1 MHSLEGAASDME
13 RIFSSCCL
21 HPVLGIRDGYSRCS
35 WSAFEIVLTSR
46 LSTRVYH
53 RKPPK
58 NLRYPRR
65 TKLPPDLEV
74 NTFLQKKPS
83 PLMDPSTDG
92 DLAVDDAREKH
103 LVVDGFETDDEDDE
117 GEQWK
122 EEEKEG
128 EGDGILWETDEI
140 EAISSLFKGRV
151 PQKPGKLD
159 RQRPLPLPVPYK
171 TRPVGLP
178 SPKNRAQTSFAANVS
193 RQSLLKQVYKNP
205 RFLIGLA
212 KEIKALPPGKD
223 VSVVLDKWVQFLRKG
238 SLSLT
243 IRELGHMGLPEKALQ
258 IYTWAQKQSHLFP
271 DDRILASTVEVLATS
286 RELKIPNLKNFL
298 SLASQSVYEAV
309 VRGFIRSGSL
319 IRAYDLVSVARK
331 GIGMLDSSIYSKL
344 ISELAKNPDNR
355 VLVLALLKELGER
368 EDLNLPQGDCTSIMK
383 VCIRLGK
390 YETVEGLFNWYKQS
404 GRDLSV
410 VMYTTLIHSRY
421 SSQCYREAVAVVWE
435 MEKSNC
441 LFTLATYRVVIKL
454 FVAMNDLSRTTRY
467 FSKLKEAGFSPS
479 FDIYRDVLKVYMF
492 HGRLAKCK
500 EVCTEAEMAGFKFD
514 EQTKNL
520 FMQYER

>member
-1 MHSLEGAASDME
+1 ME
-13 RIFSSCCL
+13 SIFSSCCL
-21 HPVLGIRDGYSRCS
+21 HPGIRDRYSRCS
-35 WSAFEIVLTSR
+35 WIAFEIISMSR
-46 LSTRVYH
+46 LSTRVYQ
-53 RKPPK
+53 RKPP
-58 NLRYPRR
+58 NLRHPRR

-74 NTFLQKKPS
+74 KTFLKKKPC
-83 PLMDPSTDG
+83 PLLDPSTDE
-92 DLAVDDAREKH
+92 DLVVDHAREKH
-103 LVVDGFETDDEDDE
+103 FVVDGFETDDEDDE

-122 EEEKEG
+122 EEEG
-128 EGDGILWETDEI
+128 EGDGILWEMNEI

-159 RQRPLPLPVPYK
+159 RQRHLPLPVPYK
-171 TRPVGLP
+171 TSPVGLP
-178 SPKNRAQTSFAANVS
+178 SPKNRARASFAANVS

-223 VSVVLDKWVQFLRKG
+223 VSIVLDKWVQFLRKG

-258 IYTWAQKQSHLFP
+258 IYTWVQKQSHLIP
-271 DDRILASTVEVLATS
+271 DDRILASTVGVLATS
-286 RELKIPNLKNFL
+286 RELKMPNLKNFL

-319 IRAYDLVSVARK
+319 IRAYELVSAAQK
-331 GIGMLDSSIYSKL
+331 GIGMLDPSIYSKL
-344 ISELAKNPDNR
+344 ILELAKNPDNR

-368 EDLNLPQGDCTSIMK
+368 EDLNLLQADCTSIMK
-383 VCIRLGK
+383 VCIKLKK
-390 YETVEGLFNWYKQS
+390 YETVESLFNWSKQS
-404 GRDLSV
+404 GRDPSV

-421 SSQCYREAVAVVWE
+421 CSQCYREAVAVVWE
-435 MEKSNC
+435 MEKSDC
-441 LFTLATYRVVIKL
+441 LFTLTSYRVVIKL

-479 FDIYRDVLKVYMF
+479 FDIYRDLLKVYMF

-500 EVCTEAEMAGFKFD
+500 EVCAEAELAGFKFD

-520 FMQYER
+520 FV

>member
-1 MHSLEGAASDME
+1 ME

-35 WSAFEIVLTSR
+35 WSAFEIVSTSR

-74 NTFLQKKPS
+74 NTFLKKKPS

-92 DLAVDDAREKH
+92 DLVVDDAREKH

-178 SPKNRAQTSFAANVS
+178 SPKNRARTSFAANVS

-286 RELKIPNLKNFL
+286 RELKMPNLKNFL

-368 EDLNLPQGDCTSIMK
+368 EDLNLLQGDCTSIMK

-404 GRDLSV
+404 GRDPSV

-514 EQTKNL
+514 EQIKNL